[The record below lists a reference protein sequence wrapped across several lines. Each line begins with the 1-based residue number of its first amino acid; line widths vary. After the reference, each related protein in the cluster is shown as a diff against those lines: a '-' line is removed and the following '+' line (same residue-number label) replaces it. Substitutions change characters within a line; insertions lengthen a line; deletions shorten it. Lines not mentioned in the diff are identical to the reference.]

1 MSGDLYNTIRHMIQ
15 EELRQ
20 IRTAELGVV
29 QEQHPHASD
38 SDDDN
43 YACTV
48 ALRNSDIVLPKVPV
62 ATQRIGIAS
71 IPNIDDLVLV
81 QFINGDIN
89 APVIT
94 GCFYNDE
101 DRPPVN
107 DDQQWVAQLPLGASE
122 SDALQISMQTGEQR
136 EISLQLGDALKIQCK
151 DDDPVLSIE
160 VDGGKATIQ
169 IDRDGAITME
179 SQSNI
184 QIKSNDFSIKG
195 SSIAIEADG
204 ELTLKGSVVNIN

>member
-71 IPNIDDLVLV
+71 IPNINDLVLV

-136 EISLQLGDALKIQCK
+136 EISLQLGDALKIECK
-151 DDDPVLSIE
+151 DDDPVLIIE
-160 VDGGKATIQ
+160 VGGGKATIQ

>member
-71 IPNIDDLVLV
+71 IPNINDLVLV

-107 DDQQWVAQLPLGASE
+107 DDQQ
-122 SDALQISMQTGEQR
+122 
-136 EISLQLGDALKIQCK
+136 
-151 DDDPVLSIE
+151 
-160 VDGGKATIQ
+160 
-169 IDRDGAITME
+169 
-179 SQSNI
+179 
-184 QIKSNDFSIKG
+184 
-195 SSIAIEADG
+195 
-204 ELTLKGSVVNIN
+204 

>member
-94 GCFYNDE
+94 GCFYDDE

>member
-29 QEQHPHASD
+29 QEQHSHASD

-71 IPNIDDLVLV
+71 IPNINDLVLV

-122 SDALQISMQTGEQR
+122 SDALQVSMQTGEQR
-136 EISLQLGDALKIQCK
+136 EISLQLGDALKVECK
-151 DDDPVLSIE
+151 DDDPVLTIE